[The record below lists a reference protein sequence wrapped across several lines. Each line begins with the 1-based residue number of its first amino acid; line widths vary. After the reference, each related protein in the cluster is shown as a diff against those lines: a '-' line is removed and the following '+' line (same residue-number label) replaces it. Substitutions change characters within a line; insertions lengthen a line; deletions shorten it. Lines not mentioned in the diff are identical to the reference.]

1 MPLIEDSPALESFS
15 DPALSADDRTSI
27 TSLISAELPPDHKS
41 TPHSSLSALP
51 TSGFSELV
59 EKEHARLASGSPREP
74 GVDLT
79 RYEALDPPASNAPDA
94 WRTTLQQSY
103 NSSAYLSSRLQN
115 LSLLEKYGK
124 NAWLVGNSLLE
135 DELKG
140 LEKEVTTQRM
150 QTDDVDRIRRAQA
163 EEIEAERR
171 GLDESWK
178 AGVRRMLE
186 VEVAAE
192 GIRREILERKRA
204 SAR

>member
-124 NAWLVGNSLLE
+124 NAWL
-135 DELKG
+135 
-140 LEKEVTTQRM
+140 
-150 QTDDVDRIRRAQA
+150 
-163 EEIEAERR
+163 
-171 GLDESWK
+171 
-178 AGVRRMLE
+178 
-186 VEVAAE
+186 
-192 GIRREILERKRA
+192 
-204 SAR
+204 